1 MKIVHIAPP
10 WLAIPPKNYGG
21 TEIFLY
27 NLIEEQVAQGH
38 DVTLLA
44 SGDAQ
49 TSAKLVSFFPQAL
62 CYSGV
67 SWLAHLK
74 AYYHIHKA
82 IDYIK
87 AHHFDIVHANLSS
100 GADMYVFPLA
110 ANLPLPM
117 VTTLHSCFPF
127 DRALSWTGD
136 ADRYYL
142 EWLAKVPIVAISES
156 AQAQVP
162 YELNF
167 AGVVYHGLPMN
178 IFKPTVEYPENF
190 LVWLGRIMPEKGTH
204 HAISAAKAANIPLV
218 LAGTVDPHSPE
229 AVRYFEEIIK
239 PQIDNE
245 WVKYIG
251 PVDIQQKIDLL
262 SRARGFLNPIEW
274 EEPFGMV
281 MIEAMSVGCPVI
293 SFARGAAPEI
303 IVHGRTGFLVHN
315 VAEMVHFIPRID
327 KLARKAVRAHVEQHF
342 SVGVMANNYT
352 KVYKRV
358 MAASL
363 LKSSRSKVTIK
374 TPSVPAPSSSLVTP
388 AAGFKTGEAIQD
400 RPPFARGTTA
410 AKEAGPLP

>member
-1 MKIVHIAPP
+1 MKIAHIAPP
-10 WLAIPPKNYGG
+10 WLAVPPKNYGG
-21 TEIFLY
+21 TETFLY
-27 NLIEEQVAQGH
+27 NLIEEQIAQGH

-44 SGDAQ
+44 PGDAR

-62 CYSGV
+62 CDSGV

-82 IDYIK
+82 IDYVK
-87 AHHFDIVHANLSS
+87 THSFDILHTNLSS

-110 ANLPLPM
+110 ANLPIPM

-127 DRALSWTGD
+127 DRMQSWTGD

-142 EWLAKVPIVAISES
+142 EWLSKVPIVAISES

-162 YELNF
+162 YDLNF
-167 AGVVYHGLPMN
+167 TGVIYHGLPMN
-178 IFKPTVEYPENF
+178 IFKPTVERPENF

-204 HAISAAKAANIPLV
+204 HAICAAKAADIPLV
-218 LAGTVDPHSPE
+218 LAGTVDPHTPE
-229 AVRYFEEIIK
+229 AVRYFEEMIK
-239 PQIDNE
+239 PHIDNE
-245 WVKYIG
+245 QVKYIG
-251 PVDIQQKIDLL
+251 PVDMQQKIDLL
-262 SRARGFLNPIEW
+262 SHARGFLNPIEW

-303 IVHGRTGFLVHN
+303 VVHGRTGFLVHD

-327 KLARKAVRAHVEQHF
+327 KLARKVVRSHIEQNF
-342 SVGVMANNYT
+342 SISVMANNYT
-352 KVYKRV
+352 RVYKRV

-363 LKSSRSKVTIK
+363 LKPSRSKVTIK
-374 TPSVPAPSSSLVTP
+374 TPSVSNPSSSLVTP
-388 AAGFKTGEAIQD
+388 APDFKTI
-400 RPPFARGTTA
+400 
-410 AKEAGPLP
+410 